1 MIKVAVMTS
10 MNKEYYDH
18 IGSLML
24 ETWAK
29 YWPKEYTLHLYMEG
43 QFEIPNY
50 ENVVIESWEDNCQE
64 LHTQFVPKASGPAGK
79 FAKKGFS
86 FLAGMKHI
94 DCDILIWLDADALTY
109 KEFPKDKIESILPNK
124 KLVAFF
130 DTLFQIE
137 PDYTPERYLDKTRPL
152 TACESGFV
160 VMDKRHK
167 SFKLMTENYEKE
179 YTREK
184 RLEYLGDWYDTNVL
198 TASVVDLREY
208 VEDLSK
214 LRTTNKTQTP
224 LNRCWIGE
232 YVHHAKGKAKRHKSV
247 DEYRETIGL

>member
-1 MIKVAVMTS
+1 MKKIAVMTS
-10 MNKEYYDH
+10 MNKEYYDN

-24 ETWAK
+24 ETWSK
-29 YWPKEYTLHLYMEG
+29 YWPKECTLYLYMEG
-43 QFEIPNY
+43 RFSIPDHD
-50 ENVVIESWEDNCQE
+50 NVVVESWEENCKE
-64 LHTQFVPKASGPAGK
+64 LHSQFVSKASGTAVK
-79 FAKKGFS
+79 FAKKGFA
-86 FLAGMKHI
+86 FLAGMKNI

-109 KEFPKDKIESILPNK
+109 KEFPKEKIESILPNK

-137 PDYTPERYLDKTRPL
+137 PDYTKERYLDKTRPF

-167 SFKLMTENYEKE
+167 SFKKMTANYEKE

-198 TASVVDLREY
+198 TASVIDLREC
-208 VEDLSK
+208 VEDLSQ

-224 LNRCWIGE
+224 INRCWIGE
-232 YVHHAKGKAKRHKSV
+232 YVHHAKGKVKRHKTV
-247 DEYRETIGL
+247 DEYRKNIGV

>member
-1 MIKVAVMTS
+1 MTTVAVMTS

-24 ETWAK
+24 ETWEK

-43 QFEIPNY
+43 KFEIPKY
-50 ENVVIESWEDNCQE
+50 ENVVVESWEENCQE
-64 LHTQFVPKASGPAGK
+64 LHSQFVPKASGPAGK

-86 FLAGMKHI
+86 FLAGMKYI

-109 KEFPKDKIESILPNK
+109 KEFPKEKIESILPGNK
-124 KLVAFF
+124 LIAFF
-130 DTLFQIE
+130 DTLFQTE
-137 PDYTPERYLDKTRPL
+137 PDYTRERYLDLSRPL
-152 TACESGFV
+152 SACESGFV
-160 VMDKRHK
+160 IMNKNHED
-167 SFKLMTENYEKE
+167 FKQMTANYETE

-198 TASVVDLREY
+198 TASVVNFREH
-208 VEDLSK
+208 VEDLSQ

-232 YVHHAKGKAKRHKSV
+232 YVHHAKGKAKRHKTV
-247 DEYRETIGL
+247 DEYRKTIGL

>member
-1 MIKVAVMTS
+1 MLKVAVMTS

-24 ETWAK
+24 ETWSK
-29 YWPKEYTLHLYMEG
+29 YWPEEYNLHLYMEG
-43 QFEIPNY
+43 KFEIPKYN
-50 ENVVIESWEDNCQE
+50 NVIIESWENNCQE
-64 LHTQFVPKASGPAGK
+64 LHTQFIPKASGPAAK

-94 DCDILIWLDADALTY
+94 NCDILIWLDADALTY
-109 KEFPKDKIESILPNK
+109 KQFPKEQIESILPRK

-130 DTLFQIE
+130 DTLYQTE
-137 PDYTPERYLDKTRPL
+137 PEYTSERYLDKTRPL

-167 SFKLMTENYEKE
+167 SFNVMTKNYETE

-198 TASVVDLREY
+198 TASVVDLRQH

-247 DEYRETIGL
+247 DEYRESIGL